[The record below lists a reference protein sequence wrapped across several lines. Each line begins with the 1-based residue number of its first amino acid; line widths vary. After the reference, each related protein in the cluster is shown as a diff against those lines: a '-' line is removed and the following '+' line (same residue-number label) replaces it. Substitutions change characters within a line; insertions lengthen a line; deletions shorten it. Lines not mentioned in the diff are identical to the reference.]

1 MSSTCTHWG
10 ADRTHWSWRSKA
22 HKLYQ
27 HRNLK
32 LFSYLCVCRTRL
44 QYAVEHFF
52 LLNTLCHFSLKY
64 MKYYAWNTAWII
76 KPPDCSHTFYSHS
89 ALLKK
94 TAGLSLLGMS
104 HHQLHNHSVQKE
116 AKARSS
122 GTEFLKV
129 WVVSGR
135 WIRAG
140 RKEGRLRFLDGGL
153 APSGTEINSALGY
166 LQIKYLPL
174 NSRNVI

>member
-1 MSSTCTHWG
+1 MSSMCTPRG
-10 ADRTHWSWRSKA
+10 ADRTHWSWQSKA

-52 LLNTLCHFSLKY
+52 LLNTLCHFSLVQC
-64 MKYYAWNTAWII
+64 MKYSLNH
-76 KPPDCSHTFYSHS
+76 PDCSHTFYRHS
-89 ALLKK
+89 VLLKK

-104 HHQLHNHSVQKE
+104 HHQLHNQSVHKE

-129 WVVSGR
+129 WMVSGR
-135 WIRAG
+135 WIGAG

-153 APSGTEINSALGY
+153 APSGTEISSALGY